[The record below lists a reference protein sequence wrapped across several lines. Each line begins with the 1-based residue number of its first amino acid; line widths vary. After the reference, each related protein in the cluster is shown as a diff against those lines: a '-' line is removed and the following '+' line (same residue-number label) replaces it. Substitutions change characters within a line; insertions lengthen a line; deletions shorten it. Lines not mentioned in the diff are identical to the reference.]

1 MHANN
6 AKREGAH
13 RAKRGCKPEQTNRA
27 RAALAAAVAMLIA
40 TLVATYAQQPAPTG
54 TPPPKPL
61 VPVTASTLAGNPDTF
76 IGEWVSVTGVIEQ
89 SLSRLAFAV
98 DQGKLKSASDVL
110 VLAPRLNSPVDPNT
124 YVTVVGEVV
133 RFDPDEIA
141 RKTKDYAVDLPPD
154 LIAKYRGRPAIL
166 ATAVINS
173 KMIDLA
179 KRLPPPM
186 SAEEQAFDNVMKKV
200 GPAFAAVRQA
210 DVSTAD
216 ATKENTAVLKQA
228 FADTEAFWKAKGK
241 ADAIQWAQDARKQVE
256 AIERATAAGKWDEIK
271 TTAGTL
277 GQACQSCHAQY
288 RERFDDGSYRIKTG

>member
-1 MHANN
+1 M
-6 AKREGAH
+6 AKRAN
-13 RAKRGCKPEQTNRA
+13 KPEKVDRA
-27 RAALAAAVAMLIA
+27 CAALAAAVAMLIA

-154 LIAKYRGRPAIL
+154 LITKYRGRPAIL

-228 FADTEAFWKAKGK
+228 FADAEAFWKTKGK
-241 ADAIQWAQDARKQVE
+241 TDAIQWAQDARRQVE
-256 AIERATAAGKWDEIK
+256 AIERATAAGKWDEVK

-288 RERFDDGSYRIKTG
+288 RERFDDGSYRIKTGAAGVR

>member
-1 MHANN
+1 MHANT
-6 AKREGAH
+6 AKRH
-13 RAKRGCKPEQTNRA
+13 KSR
-27 RAALAAAVAMLIA
+27 ALAAAITVLTAW
-40 TLVATYAQQPAPTG
+40 LVAAHAQQPAPSG
-54 TPPPKPL
+54 AAPPKPL
-61 VPVTASTLAGNPDTF
+61 VPVTANTLAGNPDSF

-98 DQGKLKSASDVL
+98 DQGKLKTASDIL
-110 VLAPRLNSPVDPNT
+110 VLAPRLNSPVDPST

-141 RKTKDYAVDLPPD
+141 RKTKDYAVDLSPD
-154 LIAKYRGRPAIL
+154 LVAKYRGRPAIL

-173 KMIDLA
+173 KMVDLA

-186 SAEEQAFDNVMKKV
+186 SAEEQVLDNVMKKV
-200 GPAFAAVRQA
+200 GPAFAALRQA

-228 FADTEAFWKAKGK
+228 FADTEAFWKTKGK
-241 ADAIQWAQDARKQVE
+241 ADAVQWAQDARRHVDS
-256 AIERATAAGKWDEIK
+256 IELAAAAGKWDEVK

-277 GQACQSCHAQY
+277 GQACQSCHTAY
-288 RERFDDGSYRIKTG
+288 RERFDDGSFRIKMGPPGI

>member
-1 MHANN
+1 MHADNP
-6 AKREGAH
+6 KRDGAE
-13 RAKRGCKPEQTNRA
+13 RAQRVNKPEKGVKA
-27 RAALAAAVAMLIA
+27 RAAVAAAVAMLIA

-54 TPPPKPL
+54 TLPPKPL

-110 VLAPRLNSPVDPNT
+110 VLAPRMNSPVDPNT

-228 FADTEAFWKAKGK
+228 FADTEAFWKTKGK
-241 ADAIQWAQDARKQVE
+241 ADAIQWAQDARKQVD
-256 AIERATAAGKWDEIK
+256 AIERATAAGKWDEIQ